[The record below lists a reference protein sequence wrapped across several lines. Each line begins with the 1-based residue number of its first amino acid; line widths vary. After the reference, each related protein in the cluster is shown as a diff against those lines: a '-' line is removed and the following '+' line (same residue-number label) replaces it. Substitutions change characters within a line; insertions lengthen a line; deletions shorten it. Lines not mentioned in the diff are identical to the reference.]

1 MYYKARPEDARETLK
16 INYISQRSAETCYHV
31 RRAQE
36 ADVALPGRRLLT
48 GRISLPGRADLHGRS
63 CTWTWVLPESKERT
77 VQEIRV
83 LSVWLSVVWCL
94 SLRKRLNEFAVNPC
108 VPIVFRWGAKIQCN
122 VKRLPEGNCNA
133 AIAAAARLRQ

>member
-77 VQEIRV
+77 AQEIRV
-83 LSVWLSVVWCL
+83 LCL
-94 SLRKRLNEFAVNPC
+94 ALCSL
-108 VPIVFRWGAKIQCN
+108 VFIPAEKI
-122 VKRLPEGNCNA
+122 E
-133 AIAAAARLRQ
+133 